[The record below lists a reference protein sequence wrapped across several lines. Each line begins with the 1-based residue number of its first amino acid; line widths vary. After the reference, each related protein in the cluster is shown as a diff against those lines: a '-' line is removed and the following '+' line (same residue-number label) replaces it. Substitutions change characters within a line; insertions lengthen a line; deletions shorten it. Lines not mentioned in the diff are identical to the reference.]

1 MSIFQK
7 RTPIL
12 NCAQR
17 LIFLRPSA
25 LPPLEKK
32 LCCSL
37 WVCEGPLPTIQEAD
51 VGDRQL
57 PNEMPT
63 NLPFGVP
70 SSPLLPELSHA
81 VIPGPS
87 GSKSGCF
94 LVLPRAS
101 WALYFLSTLNSTVHP
116 FVPPLPH
123 LYAWFFFSLL
133 SLRGHPLKYHVS
145 RCAGGSRRKMCV
157 SKLPFKSGCLEGRLW
172 YHLIPWKKTI

>member
-101 WALYFLSTLNSTVHP
+101 WALYFLSTLNQYCPSICSP
-116 FVPPLPH
+116 ASPSLCLIF
-123 LYAWFFFSLL
+123 LL
-133 SLRGHPLKYHVS
+133 SLVLEGPPFKVS
-145 RCAGGSRRKMCV
+145 CEQVCRRK
-157 SKLPFKSGCLEGRLW
+157 P
-172 YHLIPWKKTI
+172 T